1 MRQAVVAG
9 LGAIEGEKPMRFK
22 SLILCAVF
30 ALGPV
35 CAAQAAASA
44 PAILDG
50 NSTDDILNLMRG
62 YGSAL
67 LGTQDS
73 GDPKISGKIDGQ
85 AYTMYFSNCTKGKD
99 CEDVD
104 LYAGYLDVKPAQ
116 DLINSWNRDKRFS
129 RAYLDKDGDA
139 GIDMDIN
146 LEHGVT
152 TDNLDSTLSVWAQL
166 VKQFSTYIGVK

>member
-1 MRQAVVAG
+1 MH
-9 LGAIEGEKPMRFK
+9 MRFK

-35 CAAQAAASA
+35 VAAQAAGAA
-44 PAILDG
+44 PTILDG
-50 NSTDDILNLMRG
+50 NSKDDILNLMRG
-62 YGSAL
+62 YGSAT

-85 AYTMYFSNCTKGKD
+85 AYTMYFSNCTKSKD
-99 CEDVD
+99 CEDID

-116 DLINSWNRDKRFS
+116 DVINSWNRDKRFS

-152 TDNLDSTLSVWAQL
+152 NDNLDSTLSVWAQL
-166 VKQFSTYIGVK
+166 VKQFTTYIAAK

>member
-1 MRQAVVAG
+1 
-9 LGAIEGEKPMRFK
+9 MRFK

-35 CAAQAAASA
+35 CAAQAASSA

-67 LGTQDS
+67 MGTQDS

-152 TDNLDSTLSVWAQL
+152 SDNLDSTFSVWAQL